1 MHKVTFFPLG
11 NADSCRIKLE
21 NGKRVLFDYANMRNP
36 DDENDLR
43 CDLPK
48 LLREDLDDSGK
59 DSFEVVAITHLDEDH
74 YKGASDFFWLE
85 HAQKYQGEGRI
96 KIKTLWVPAAI
107 ITEEGVDKEEGRI
120 IRREARHRF
129 KEGNGIRVFS
139 RPERLRKWCEDN
151 KVDFE
156 KRKSLITDAGKLAP
170 EFTKEEDGVEFF
182 VHSPFAK
189 RLNEREVEDR
199 NDDALVMQA
208 TFVVD
213 GVQSKLLLMSDIT
226 HEVITDIVEITRDT
240 KKRSDRLE
248 WDIAKLPHHC
258 SYKAIGPEKGED
270 KTEPVEN
277 VKWLYEEKQQ
287 QGAYMVSS
295 SKVIPRKG
303 TKEDE
308 DPYPP
313 HRQAAAYYKNVL
325 ALPSMKW
332 LVTMEQPK
340 ESDPKPIEFEISRL
354 KANHVKRAATAAS
367 LATGT
372 VSPRAGRW

>member
-48 LLREDLDDSGK
+48 LLREDLDHSGK

-170 EFTKEEDGVEFF
+170 EFTKEE
-182 VHSPFAK
+182 
-189 RLNEREVEDR
+189 
-199 NDDALVMQA
+199 
-208 TFVVD
+208 
-213 GVQSKLLLMSDIT
+213 
-226 HEVITDIVEITRDT
+226 
-240 KKRSDRLE
+240 
-248 WDIAKLPHHC
+248 
-258 SYKAIGPEKGED
+258 SYAH
-270 KTEPVEN
+270 
-277 VKWLYEEKQQ
+277 KWCLR
-287 QGAYMVSS
+287 G
-295 SKVIPRKG
+295 
-303 TKEDE
+303 
-308 DPYPP
+308 
-313 HRQAAAYYKNVL
+313 L
-325 ALPSMKW
+325 
-332 LVTMEQPK
+332 
-340 ESDPKPIEFEISRL
+340 
-354 KANHVKRAATAAS
+354 
-367 LATGT
+367 
-372 VSPRAGRW
+372 